1 MKLIEII
8 ATLIILTTSIFII
21 HGVPNDQLDTIEFN
35 DVDVTQIKSLLL
47 DLSSRVQHLEKKNDD
62 LNIQVQS
69 LQEKHHETYFWLIMV
84 ALLTWLQAYLQQP
97 NLEFMSI
104 LLPVMIFNL
113 LLVFGVYTEMPRN
126 IMKIFL
132 N

>member
-21 HGVPNDQLDTIEFN
+21 HGVPNDQLDTIEF
-35 DVDVTQIKSLLL
+35 DDVTQIKSLLL

-69 LQEKHHETYFWLIMV
+69 LQEKNHENYFWLIMV

-97 NLEFMSI
+97 NLEFKSI

>member
-1 MKLIEII
+1 MTSSI
-8 ATLIILTTSIFII
+8 LIIY
-21 HGVPNDQLDTIEFN
+21 GVPNDRLDAIDIEFD
-35 DVDVTQIKSLLL
+35 DVAQFKSLLL

-69 LQEKHHETYFWLIMV
+69 LQEKNHENYFWLIMV

-97 NLEFMSI
+97 NLEFKSI

>member
-1 MKLIEII
+1 MKLLEII

-21 HGVPNDQLDTIEFN
+21 HGVPNNQLDTIEVD
-35 DVDVTQIKSLLL
+35 DVAQVKSLLL

-69 LQEKHHETYFWLIMV
+69 LQEKNHETYFWLIMV

>member
-1 MKLIEII
+1 MKIIEII

-21 HGVPNDQLDTIEFN
+21 HGVPNDQLDTIEFDN
-35 DVDVTQIKSLLL
+35 VAQVKSLLL
-47 DLSSRVQHLEKKNDD
+47 DLSSRVQNLDKKNDD

-69 LQEKHHETYFWLIMV
+69 LQEKNHETYFWLIMV

>member
-69 LQEKHHETYFWLIMV
+69 LQEKNHETYFWLIMV